1 MSKKKRKKKSRIIL
15 TGTPG
20 TGKSTAAQELRSKH
34 FFDVLKVNDFFE
46 SGDTLE
52 GISRKIKKAVKGR
65 KKAVVEG
72 HFAHLLGIKG
82 ICIVLRTHPR
92 ELKRR
97 LEEKKY
103 SEKKTR
109 ENLEAE
115 ALDVCLIESMQR
127 YKKVYEVDTT
137 SLSAKETA
145 EKIKKIAEGKGK
157 KFEAGNIDWSEEFF
171 ASSHELL

>member
-1 MSKKKRKKKSRIIL
+1 MSRKRRKKSSEVIII

-20 TGKSTAAQELRSKH
+20 TGKSTASQVLCSRH
-34 FFDVLKVNDFFE
+34 GFDVLRVNDFFE
-46 SGDTLE
+46 KEDTLE
-52 GISRKIKKAVKGR
+52 SISEKIKKAVKGGE
-65 KKAVVEG
+65 KVVVEG
-72 HFAHLLGIKG
+72 HFAHLLGIEG
-82 ICIVLRTHPR
+82 NCIVLRTHPH

-115 ALDVCLIESMQR
+115 ALDVCLIESTQR
-127 YKKVYEVDTT
+127 YKAVYEIDTT
-137 SLSAKETA
+137 SLSPEETA
-145 EKIKKIAEGKGK
+145 AKIKEIADGKGK

-171 ASSHELL
+171 A